1 MFDCIEYKNILGQM
15 RVVINTTTKD
25 WNRLL
30 ETGLWDKAV
39 GVLNDEPKSLEE
51 RVFNLEAKYHSLS
64 ERRDCN
70 GSNQN
75 NQNGVWGNQNT

>member
-30 ETGLWDKAV
+30 ETGLWDKVV
-39 GVLNDEPKSLEE
+39 GVLNDEPKSLKK
-51 RVFNLEAKYHSLS
+51 RVSNLETKYRSLS

-75 NQNGVWGNQNT
+75 NQNGIWGNQNT

>member
-30 ETGLWDKAV
+30 ETGLWDKV
-39 GVLNDEPKSLEE
+39 VDVLNNEPKSLEE
-51 RVFNLEAKYHSLS
+51 RISNLETKYHSLS
-64 ERRDCN
+64 
-70 GSNQN
+70 
-75 NQNGVWGNQNT
+75 

>member
-30 ETGLWDKAV
+30 ETGLWDKVV
-39 GVLNDEPKSLEE
+39 GVLNDEPKSLEK
-51 RVFNLEAKYHSLS
+51 RVSNLEAKYRSRRK
-64 ERRDCN
+64 ERL
-70 GSNQN
+70 QW
-75 NQNGVWGNQNT
+75 Q

>member
-30 ETGLWDKAV
+30 ETGLWDKV
-39 GVLNDEPKSLEE
+39 VDVLNNEPKSLEE
-51 RVFNLEAKYHSLS
+51 RVSDLES
-64 ERRDCN
+64 EVKRLKK
-70 GSNQN
+70 
-75 NQNGVWGNQNT
+75 